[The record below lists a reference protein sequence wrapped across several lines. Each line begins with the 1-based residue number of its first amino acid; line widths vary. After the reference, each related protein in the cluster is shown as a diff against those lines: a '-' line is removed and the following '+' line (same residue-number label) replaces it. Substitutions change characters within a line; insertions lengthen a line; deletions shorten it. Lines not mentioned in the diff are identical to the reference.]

1 VAEKKDKPT
10 PPPSYRKALLCVWLR
25 SFFKKLDGY
34 RFGISNSIRR
44 LLLKDR
50 HRFDADPD
58 PDPTLH
64 FDADPDSGPTFQL
77 PYTVVGKS
85 EVFGLFL
92 TAMPASS
99 EKSQVT
105 SSVADPAPAP
115 DLSIIKKK

>member
-1 VAEKKDKPT
+1 M
-10 PPPSYRKALLCVWLR
+10 
-25 SFFKKLDGY
+25 
-34 RFGISNSIRR
+34 
-44 LLLKDR
+44 KDR